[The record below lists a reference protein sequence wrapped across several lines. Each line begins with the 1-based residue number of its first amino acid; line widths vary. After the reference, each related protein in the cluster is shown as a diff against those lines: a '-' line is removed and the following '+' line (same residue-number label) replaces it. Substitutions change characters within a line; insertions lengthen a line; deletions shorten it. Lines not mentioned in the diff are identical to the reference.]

1 VPILV
6 GKSLRVNANFPL
18 AERYVCLKGFFLV
31 HISFTQD
38 MYRPR
43 ENARSGED
51 LPGAVPVGRENAYG
65 KSAIRGK
72 PPRDGDEPHRHTRLF
87 EVLFRRHHLVRPP
100 EDENDFRGN
109 GFPHSLSPCRL
120 FSENGFS
127 IIIGGR
133 INGRETIILDSH
145 ILFLMGVIGVTAL
158 VLNIPLGYLR
168 EGQRKYS
175 LAWFVYVHLSIP
187 LIAYLRIANHVTSWL
202 IPFFILCA
210 IGGQVAGGRARR
222 RAEKGGR

>member
-1 VPILV
+1 VRSP
-6 GKSLRVNANFPL
+6 
-18 AERYVCLKGFFLV
+18 
-31 HISFTQD
+31 
-38 MYRPR
+38 
-43 ENARSGED
+43 EN
-51 LPGAVPVGRENAYG
+51 
-65 KSAIRGK
+65 
-72 PPRDGDEPHRHTRLF
+72 
-87 EVLFRRHHLVRPP
+87 
-100 EDENDFRGN
+100 ENDFRGC

-127 IIIGGR
+127 IIIGSR

-158 VLNIPLGYLR
+158 VLNVPLGYLR

-210 IGGQVAGGRARR
+210 IVGQVAGGRARR
-222 RAEKGGR
+222 HAEKGSR